1 MNNLVDL
8 PSLITN
14 EMMAAKITTQVAR
27 TST

>member
-1 MNNLVDL
+1 MNNLDDL

-14 EMMAAKITTQVAR
+14 EIMAAKITTEVAR